1 MNDLDHA
8 DLTRALR
15 AFVHDNTPT
24 SPPPPLAARP
34 VHVRRRPTAWLVAA
48 AVVLLATAVTG
59 GWWLMRAPVE
69 GRLVVL
75 DQAGA
80 SSDRLPST
88 TAEDWVTYADHVL
101 VVTPTDEEE
110 VPPAED
116 EVQRGE
122 GLIGRQVSLTVDGV
136 LWSRPD
142 PDRPAPDTLSWQVWG
157 WQFEGGPDDRWPV
170 VGSGTARIEPG
181 HTYVVA
187 VSWEDARCSSGDPRV
202 SAQWRPLGGAAVVP
216 RRRRSH
222 RCRGVRGSGPDRGGG
237 EGRGLCRRDQSH
249 PGRPA
254 RRTGSLR
261 ARRRAR
267 AGHARRAG
275 GVHPARALPLNDRGR
290 RRRVATTWPKC

>member
-142 PDRPAPDTLSWQVWG
+142 PDRPAPDTLSWQVG
-157 WQFEGGPDDRWPV
+157 AGSSRVAPTTGGRSLEAAPR
-170 VGSGTARIEPG
+170 GSSPC

-202 SAQWRPLGGAAVVP
+202 SAQWRPLGGAAIVP
-216 RRRRSH
+216 ADG
-222 RCRGVRGSGPDRGGG
+222 GVIGVGEF
-237 EGRGLCRRDQSH
+237 EGRD
-249 PGRPA
+249 
-254 RRTGSLR
+254 RTAEEAKAADSADDPNRTLGDRL
-261 ARRRAR
+261 
-267 AGHARRAG
+267 AGQE
-275 GVHPARALPLNDRGR
+275 VSSSPPARAAHAGEPE
-290 RRRVATTWPKC
+290 VFTPPAPCP